1 MKSRFSVTFK
11 VLTACSF
18 GFNLCCITYYLMDTV
33 WNGSFVDWFESRFVI
48 REKEYIPELKGYI
61 LTYSINWSRF
71 KLLLLELLIVGVII
85 CLCIAVCAA
94 DRYARRRVTKTVGE
108 ISQMIRICM
117 QQEGGELSEM
127 FPEKYAEIYVQ
138 MAYFKAMVR
147 HHEQMRKEEVSR
159 KNDLITYLAH
169 DLKTPLTS
177 VIGYLTLLK
186 EAPDMPE
193 KQRARY
199 INIALDKA
207 SRLEDLTN
215 EFFEITRYNLQ
226 QIALEME
233 SIDLY
238 YMMVQLA
245 DEFYPVLSAHRNTV
259 RLDIDEDL
267 MIYGDAEKL
276 ARVFNNIL
284 KNAVSYSYRDTEIEI
299 CARATKTETR
309 ICFRNRGKTIPP
321 QKLDALFE
329 KFFRLDEART
339 ANTGGAGLGLAIA
352 KEIVTLH
359 GGTIQAESENETT
372 IFLIT
377 LPRS

>member
-1 MKSRFSVTFK
+1 M
-11 VLTACSF
+11 LTACSF
-18 GFNLCCITYYLMDTV
+18 GINLCCITYYLMDTV

-127 FPEKYAEIYVQ
+127 FPEN
-138 MAYFKAMVR
+138 
-147 HHEQMRKEEVSR
+147 MRKSMFRWQISRQWCVIMSRCARRKCSR

-177 VIGYLTLLK
+177 VIGWASTLLK

-238 YMMVQLA
+238 YMMVQLT
-245 DEFYPVLSAHRNTV
+245 DEFLRFLSAHGNTV

-299 CARATKTETR
+299 CARARAQRRRHGSVSGT
-309 ICFRNRGKTIPP
+309 G
-321 QKLDALFE
+321 E
-329 KFFRLDEART
+329 KRFLRRSWTPFLKNFSVWMKRAGRRT
-339 ANTGGAGLGLAIA
+339 PAVPDWAW
-352 KEIVTLH
+352 
-359 GGTIQAESENETT
+359 Q
-372 IFLIT
+372 
-377 LPRS
+377 